1 MHAHFFHYN
10 CSLAFEREI
19 KEKAKAKQSLKK
31 RERKRK
37 SKMVSFNKDRFEVDD
52 GITTPSRFSFWPS
65 FLFLFFSAAA
75 LLTNIPKFIFFFFS
89 PSLKGLKKKKNRWR
103 VGRENKKILSSIL
116 LEKGKGKER
125 KGKKRANCKE
135 RAKGSGADWFDS
147 PWEPFP
153 IPCMTTTNSIIF
165 PLFPFISPSLT
176 HRVIFLHSPLFL
188 TQTPSPQSILLLCF
202 CVRAFFLG

>member
-89 PSLKGLKKKKNRWR
+89 PSLKGLKKKKTDEGWEGRIKKFCPPFSWR
-103 VGRENKKILSSIL
+103 RV
-116 LEKGKGKER
+116 KER
-125 KGKKRANCKE
+125 KGKERRGQTVKKE
-135 RAKGSGADWFDS
+135 QREVVLIDS
-147 PWEPFP
+147 IRLGNRFQFHAWPRP
-153 IPCMTTTNSIIF
+153 
-165 PLFPFISPSLT
+165 
-176 HRVIFLHSPLFL
+176 
-188 TQTPSPQSILLLCF
+188 TQ
-202 CVRAFFLG
+202 